1 MDFQLYDENKLRQLS
16 SVAKYI
22 DKNDIYIAFEI
33 GPQKFHINIPRKVED
48 NMFLE
53 LPSTISGY
61 EWLNQINE
69 FIYDKKPTLE
79 RLIKYI
85 EKKYETKNKQ
95 KTVDLFDIPDITI
108 NRFDLQDQR
117 YKRTLESKLGTMKS
131 SLNLQTNT
139 DKASVLFTGKA
150 QGIILMN
157 EFFELRKKYSNNQK
171 IEISLVNDNIY
182 HWNLK
187 FKDFT
192 NQSLN
197 KEIQELHKN
206 FGYNYLEMDVHFH
219 DTLYPGYPPF
229 IRVIRPRLNDSLMHR
244 ITNLKMTQLDYW
256 SPCRGM
262 SFIINKLINILDK
275 YCSID
280 ALSEMNNVQ
289 KYPQGAYHSLES
301 ILIKLSSLCDVK
313 DDYQPLDD
321 ENYQKVVVDK
331 SSSKTPTTTSTKTK
345 SVWKPGTGYGTSG
358 SVTWDPNEY
367 IKLQEEKDKQ
377 IRSVID
383 TIIENNQSY
392 EQTEM
397 PMIYKILDSSYIMTF
412 IKSYLKGTNML
423 DMSKHI
429 EMYKHIFSFLQLLT
443 LEEAIFL
450 FDKHNSESTSL
461 YEILKSLNNE
471 AKHVIKL
478 SKSDGD
484 GDSDISY
491 MICTLYE
498 MIDPLYQNYLK
509 LKQEQIVKEKDTWNK
524 KVIDMTQIKD
534 DVQLTYTKSL
544 DTMKFDILKF
554 TSGYVLE
561 KEKEKGNASKQTIK
575 RLAKEYASL
584 ANSLPI
590 FYGSSIFIRINE
602 LDNRMIKVLI
612 TGPSD
617 TPYDSGCFMF
627 DVYIGNSY
635 PAHAPKMLFVN
646 HGGKR
651 FNPNLYNCG
660 KVCLSLL
667 GTWRGQGGE
676 NWNPET
682 STLQQLFISVQAQ
695 ILIEQPFY
703 NEPGHEQSYNSA
715 SGMETSRQY
724 NCEQRY
730 NTMEH
735 TMYDLLVNPNK
746 YPEFSDVIKTHFKL
760 KKDYILQLC
769 DKWCKEP
776 KNSYEKQTIEVT
788 KKVKELLMKL

>member
-1 MDFQLYDENKLRQLS
+1 MDFQQYDENKLKQLS
-16 SVAKYI
+16 TVVKYI
-22 DKNDIYIAFEI
+22 NKNDIYIAFEI
-33 GPQKFHINIPRKVED
+33 GPQKFHINIPKKVDD

-53 LPSTISGY
+53 LPLTITGY

-79 RLIKYI
+79 RLIKFI

-95 KTVDLFDIPDITI
+95 KTVDIFDIPDITI
-108 NRFDLQDQR
+108 NRFDLQEQR
-117 YKRTLESKLGTMKS
+117 YRRSLESKVGTMKS

-139 DKASVLFTGKA
+139 DKTVVLFSGKA
-150 QGIILMN
+150 HEIILIN
-157 EFFELRKKYSNNQK
+157 EFFELRKKYSSSNK
-171 IEISLVNDNIY
+171 VEMSLVNDNIY

-192 NQSLN
+192 NKQLN
-197 KEIQELHKN
+197 IEVNELQKN
-206 FGYNYLEMDVHFH
+206 FGYNYVELDVHFH

-229 IRVIRPRLNDSLMHR
+229 IRMIRPRLNDSLMHR

-262 SFIINKLINILDK
+262 GFIINKLINILDK

-280 ALSEMNNVQ
+280 IESEMNDIK

-301 ILIKLSSLCDVK
+301 ILIKLASLCDVK
-313 DDYQPLDD
+313 DDYQSLDD
-321 ENYQKVVVDK
+321 ENYQKVVIDK
-331 SSSKTPTTTSTKTK
+331 SISKKPNATSAKTS
-345 SVWKPGTGYGTSG
+345 SVWKPGTGYGTSN
-358 SVTWDPNEY
+358 STIWDPNEY
-367 IKLQEEKDKQ
+367 VKLQEEKDKQ

-383 TIIENNQSY
+383 TIIENIQSY
-392 EQTEM
+392 EHSEM
-397 PMIYKILDSSYIMTF
+397 QMIYKILDSSYIMTF

-423 DMSKHI
+423 DMSKHL

-443 LEEAIFL
+443 LEDAIFL
-450 FDKHNSESTSL
+450 FDKHNDESSSL
-461 YEILKSLNNE
+461 YEIIKSLNNE
-471 AKHVIKL
+471 AKQVIKL
-478 SKSDGD
+478 SKSEI
-484 GDSDISY
+484 DSDADISY

-509 LKQEQIVKEKDTWNK
+509 FKQTQIVKEKDAWDK
-524 KVIDMTQIKD
+524 KVTEMAQIKD
-534 DVQLTYTKSL
+534 DIHITYTKSL
-544 DTMKFDILKF
+544 DTLKFDIIKF
-554 TSGYVLE
+554 GNNFVINL
-561 KEKEKGNASKQTIK
+561 EKGNVSKQSIK

-584 ANSLPI
+584 SNSLPI
-590 FYGSSIFIRINE
+590 FYGSSIFVRINE

-612 TGPSD
+612 TGPKD
-617 TPYDSGCFMF
+617 TPYDSGCFIF
-627 DVYIGNSY
+627 DVYTGNNY
-635 PAHAPKMLFVN
+635 PSHAPKMLFVN

-667 GTWRGQGGE
+667 GTWSGHGGE

-703 NEPGHEQSYNSA
+703 NEPGHEQNYNSA

-724 NCEQRY
+724 NCERIY
-730 NTMEH
+730 YTLEH
-735 TMYDLLVNPNK
+735 TMYDLLNNLDK
-746 YPEFSDVIKTHFKL
+746 YPEFADVIKTHFKL

-776 KNSYEKQTIEVT
+776 KNNYEKHT
-788 KKVKELLMKL
+788 KEAATKVKDLLMKL